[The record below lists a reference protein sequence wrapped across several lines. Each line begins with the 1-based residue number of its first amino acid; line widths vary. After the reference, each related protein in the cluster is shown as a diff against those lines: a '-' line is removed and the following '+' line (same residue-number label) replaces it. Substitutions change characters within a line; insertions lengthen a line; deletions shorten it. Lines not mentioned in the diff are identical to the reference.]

1 MPRLKER
8 YVSSSSLKHSCSRGF
23 SCVEGGGTVEERDVA
38 DAKTCVRYST
48 PDKQTWH
55 QTPNN

>member
-1 MPRLKER
+1 MF
-8 YVSSSSLKHSCSRGF
+8 VSSSSLKHSCSRGF